1 MKNSLKLK
9 MVIIFSVLLLTSC
22 LLISAIVY
30 HSTMDFVK
38 ESVGKQASK
47 IVEKATTVID
57 IDRYKEL
64 SIDSTET
71 GYYSELREE
80 LNKIRE
86 LNQLEYL
93 YTMTRVQNVSSYD
106 YYYLVDGQPIGS
118 EDASEL
124 GEKEESAS
132 TFPALKRAFVTGNVE
147 YEISKDPDYG
157 PLISVYVPIKTE
169 TGDIIGIM
177 GADLDAAQVYDGMAS
192 NQIKLMI
199 ITFIILA
206 FGLLIAY
213 LFADYLTKP
222 IRRLTEQVERVG
234 TGDLSVEI
242 GTNRKDEIGDLTKV
256 FQGMVTELKVVIEGI
271 NSNSIQLMDTSNQL
285 LSNSEKVSEAS
296 HQISSS
302 IHEVSESVYTQYKSS
317 EESAATLEQMSNGI
331 QKVAS
336 ASANV
341 FNLSSISLDHANG
354 GKSKIENVIRQ
365 MNVINQ
371 SVSASS
377 SAIRMLE
384 EQSKDISSIIKMIR
398 DISAQTNLLALN
410 AAIEAA
416 RAGESGKGFAV
427 VAAEVRK
434 LAEQSEQSTNG
445 IAALIE
451 KMNENTSRTVE
462 AMNIVTSNVEAGIHI
477 VGEAGYSFENI
488 VESIHSVSLQIKE
501 VSETSTEMSTF
512 SEEVAAAVEETTMS
526 ASQAANN
533 TKRVVDRTMEQESHI
548 NDITSAI
555 TNLTEMAKNLD
566 ELVKKFVLK

>member
-9 MVIIFSVLLLTSC
+9 MVIVFSVLLLTSC

-30 HSTMDFVK
+30 NSTMDFVK
-38 ESVGKQASK
+38 ESVGEQASK

-64 SIDSTET
+64 SIDSPET
-71 GYYSELREE
+71 SYYGELREE

-93 YTMTRVQNVSSYD
+93 YTMTRVQNGSNYD

-118 EDASEL
+118 EDASVL
-124 GEKEESAS
+124 GEKEEGAS
-132 TFPALKRAFVTGNVE
+132 SFPALRRAFETGNVE
-147 YEISKDPDYG
+147 YEISKDPEYG

-169 TGDIIGIM
+169 TGDILGIM

-206 FGLLIAY
+206 LGLLIAY
-213 LFADYLTKP
+213 FFADYLTKP
-222 IRRLTEQVERVG
+222 IKRLTEQVEHVG
-234 TGDLSVEI
+234 KGDLSVDIE
-242 GTNRKDEIGDLTKV
+242 TNRKDEIGMLTKA
-256 FQGMVTELKVVIEGI
+256 FQEMVADLKGVINGI
-271 NSNSIQLMDTSNQL
+271 NTNSIQLINTSNQL
-285 LSNSEKVSEAS
+285 LTNSEKVSEAS
-296 HQISSS
+296 HQISTS
-302 IHEVSESVYTQYKSS
+302 IQEVSESVYTQYKSS
-317 EESAATLEQMSNGI
+317 EESSTTLEQMSNGI
-331 QKVAS
+331 QKIAS

-341 FNLSSISLDHANG
+341 FDLSSTSLDHANG
-354 GKSKIENVIRQ
+354 GKSKIHDVINQ
-365 MNVINQ
+365 MNIINQ
-371 SVSASS
+371 SVSDSS
-377 SAIRMLE
+377 IAIKMLE
-384 EQSKDISSIIKMIR
+384 GQSEDISSIIKMIR

-427 VAAEVRK
+427 VADEVRK
-434 LAEQSEQSTNG
+434 LAEQSEQSTNS

-462 AMNIVTSNVEAGIHI
+462 AMTIVTRNVEAGIQI
-477 VGEAGYSFENI
+477 VEETGNSFENI
-488 VESIHSVSLQIKE
+488 VESIHRVSSQIKE
-501 VSETSTEMSTF
+501 VSETSTEMSAF

-526 ASQAANN
+526 ASQAADN
-533 TKRVVDRTMEQESHI
+533 TKTVVDRTVEQESHI
-548 NDITSAI
+548 NDITAAI
-555 TNLTEMAKNLD
+555 TNLTKMAKDLD